1 MFSKNRKKSF
11 YILDAFFCLFVFFLY
26 GPMFAIITL
35 SFQGPNGGLT
45 FPMNGFSI
53 HWFSKL
59 FQEQR
64 VGDFQGS
71 FSRSLTLAIIVMVA
85 TVVISLSAGMA
96 FRKKFKFSNSFDSSK
111 ETFPTLKCIFPS
123 LSFLYIMF

>member
-1 MFSKNRKKSF
+1 MFSKNRKTSF
-11 YILDAFFCLFVFFLY
+11 YILAAFFCLFVFFLY

-45 FPMNGFSI
+45 FPMNGFST

-71 FSRSLTLAIIVMVA
+71 FSRSLTLAVIVMVA

-96 FRKKFKFSNSFDSSK
+96 FRKKFKFSNSLFYLTISRY
-111 ETFPTLKCIFPS
+111 TTPRFI
-123 LSFLYIMF
+123 Y

>member
-1 MFSKNRKKSF
+1 MSSKNRKTSF
-11 YILDAFFCLFVFFLY
+11 YILAAFFCLFVFFLY

-45 FPMNGFSI
+45 FPMNGFSA

-64 VGDFQGS
+64 VGDFQGA
-71 FSRSLTLAIIVMVA
+71 FSRSLTLAVIVMVA

-96 FRKKFKFSNSFDSSK
+96 FRKKFRFS
-111 ETFPTLKCIFPS
+111 T
-123 LSFLYIMF
+123 